1 MFFSLLFYDLLENS
15 ENFTQ
20 TLDPII
26 GHIDYKHILVIWE
39 RVKNYSSFL
48 PVSTYCFLFT
58 NHHAPNNLGFK
69 CWVNP

>member
-26 GHIDYKHILVIWE
+26 GHIDYKHILVI
-39 RVKNYSSFL
+39 
-48 PVSTYCFLFT
+48 
-58 NHHAPNNLGFK
+58 
-69 CWVNP
+69 